1 MKWLAI
7 TATLVL
13 ALGVIGM
20 AVTSNDNVFQ
30 GPLASSSW
38 NSKVVRIQKA
48 EGVAPLGGTHDCT
61 AHHTSEWQPADPTDV
76 KRDFIAA
83 GDTIEFVCLVWSWT
97 GCEPTGDTLGIQ
109 LPNHRVMKLANDW
122 GGYCIP
128 AGSWWLMYWAWFPPP
143 RAVPG
148 TYGWGHKL
156 AGTTPE
162 ICRDGTF
169 TLH

>member
-30 GPLASSSW
+30 GPLASTSW
-38 NSKVVRIQKA
+38 NSKVARIQKVD
-48 EGVAPLGGTHDCT
+48 GVAPLGGTHDCT

-97 GCEPTGDTLGIQ
+97 GCEPTGDTLIVSRGSK
-109 LPNHRVMKLANDW
+109 RMKMANDW

-128 AGSWWLMYWAWFPPP
+128 AGSWWLMYWAWYPPP
-143 RAVPG
+143 NAKAG
-148 TYGWGHKL
+148 TYSWSHQI
-156 AGTTPE
+156 AGVTPLS
-162 ICRDGTF
+162 CSGGTF